1 MHPVETGLFWAFVLG
16 SLALFANTAQ
26 RRIGAL
32 MKGLP
37 DNRFDRHWERFKGLL
52 LHAFAQKRMV
62 RDPYAG
68 IYHLLIFWGF
78 CVLGLRSLMLIVEG
92 LFPKFHLTEALGV
105 FGYGYQTT
113 KDVFEVLVVVGI
125 LMAVGRRVFAR
136 PARLENSWDA
146 WATLSLIGGLMVTDL
161 IADGA
166 YIALHNPE
174 WKAWSPAGL
183 AVAALFGGVAEGALT
198 AWYKVNWWLHLAI
211 LFAFMNFLPYSKHF
225 HVFTSLFNVYFRDL
239 EPTRNIKKM
248 DLEAEHFGVNKIQDF
263 TWKQMLDF
271 YTCTECGRC
280 TEVCPTT
287 NTGKPLRP
295 KNYGNDLR
303 DYLYATPLDQMGQ
316 EKPVPEDRLLIGGPV
331 PEGSVWPRHDETPPW
346 SLKDLGGAISSDTIW
361 ACTTC
366 GYCEWAC
373 PLHITFVDKLVAMRR
388 YLTLEESNFPAEAQA
403 AFKGMERQ
411 GNPWNMPQADRAKW
425 ADGLDV
431 PHISEKTDA
440 EYLFWVGCA
449 GAYDAAGQ
457 KVSQALVRLMNAAGV
472 SFATLGEEETCTGD
486 AARRLGNEYLFATL
500 AEANV
505 ETLNGYK
512 VKKIVT
518 NCPHCLNTLKNE
530 YRDFGGNFAVLHGT
544 ELVASLL
551 KEGRLK
557 LTGEVRETLTFHDP
571 CYLGRYNG
579 QVEAPRAIL
588 RAIPGVGLK
597 EMEHHGERAM
607 CCGAGGGRFWLEE
620 KLGKRV
626 NHERFEQATATG
638 ADGIAVACPFCN
650 VMLGN
655 AAGETGKEGF
665 LTTDVLELAAKALPR
680 R

>member
-1 MHPVETGLFWAFVLG
+1 MHPVETGLFWAFVVG
-16 SLALFANTAQ
+16 SLALFANTLQ

-32 MKGLP
+32 LRGVP
-37 DNRFDRHWERFKGLL
+37 EDRFDRPWERFKGLL
-52 LHAFAQKRMV
+52 LYAFAQKRMV

-68 IYHLLIFWGF
+68 LYHLLIFWGF
-78 CVLGLRSLMLIVEG
+78 CVLALRSLMLIVEG
-92 LFPKFHLTEALGV
+92 LFPAFHLTELLGV
-105 FGYGYQTT
+105 WGYGYQAT

-125 LMAVGRRVFAR
+125 LLAVGRRLFAR
-136 PARLENSWDA
+136 PERLENSWDA

-166 YIALHNPE
+166 FIALNDPH

-183 AVAALFGGVAEGALT
+183 AAASLFTGT
-198 AWYKVNWWLHLAI
+198 APATLHLVYRVFWWLHLAI

-225 HVFTSLFNVYFRDL
+225 HVFTSLFNVYFRSL
-239 EPTRNIKKM
+239 EPWKNLKKM
-248 DLEAEHFGVNKIQDF
+248 DLEAEHFGINKIQDF

-303 DYLYATPLDQMGQ
+303 DYLYKTPLEEM
-316 EKPVPEDRLLIGGPV
+316 EKDKAPAEDRRLIGGPV
-331 PEGSVWPRHDETPPW
+331 PQGVFWKRNDETPPW
-346 SLKDLGGAISSDTIW
+346 TAKEIGGCISRDTIW

-373 PLHITFVDKLVAMRR
+373 PLHITFVEKLVGMRR
-388 YLTLEESNFPAEAQA
+388 YLTLEESDFPAEAQA

-411 GNPWNMPQADRAKW
+411 GNPWNLPQADRAKW
-425 ADGLDV
+425 AEGLDV
-431 PHISEKTDA
+431 PRISEKPDA

-457 KVSQALVRLMNAAGV
+457 KVSQALVRLLKAAGV
-472 SFATLGEEETCTGD
+472 SFAILGEEETCTGD

-505 ETLNGYK
+505 ETLNNYQ

-530 YRDFGGNFAVLHGT
+530 YRDFGGNYEVVHGT
-544 ELVASLL
+544 ELVSALL
-551 KEGRLK
+551 QEGRLK
-557 LTGEVRETLTFHDP
+557 LTQEVQESLTFHDP

-588 RAIPGVGLK
+588 KAIPGVSLK
-597 EMEHHGERAM
+597 EMEHHGEAAM

-626 NHERFEQATATG
+626 NHARFEQAVATG
-638 ADGIAVACPFCN
+638 ASGVAVACPFCN

-665 LTTDVLELAAKALPR
+665 ATTDVLELAAKALPQ
-680 R
+680 